1 MSFFIKIAL
10 FFILLLQITNCFSQI
25 YNFKTYN
32 EDNGLP
38 QNYIY
43 SISQTSDG
51 FLYLS
56 TGNGFSAFGGNKF
69 KTFTSKDSLCENF
82 VNIHF
87 NDSRGIIW
95 LGHYQNGISYLKDSK
110 FYKIKNSESL
120 ASKVISFT
128 EDRKKNIWFVVQGI
142 GIFYI
147 DSAFTIQKPE
157 FNEVY
162 FFNCISVDNSGNLLS
177 GTDNGLL
184 YFDIKN
190 EQKPKLICKHPE
202 LENKN
207 IKFITKDALSSFFYW
222 LAIPGEGVYGMK
234 KANNKYNVS
243 TIIAKEL
250 NSTTK
255 NIACIYS
262 DKSSNL
268 WISLSEEGL
277 KKIVFTG
284 NKDFYKVQTINHNN
298 GLHNLYIQSIFQD
311 FEENM
316 WFGTFGG
323 GLIQMPVERFVF
335 LKPELDSDI
344 KSILIDNYSNILL
357 GTQNGLVV
365 YDLLDNT
372 KTKIFDSK
380 NGFVNDKVNALFQ
393 DKSGVIWIG
402 TEQNGLF
409 TLNSESWKFEN
420 YSKKNKLSSLS
431 VNCISQNKSLQI
443 VIGTKEGVY
452 FVNPKTLEIVLVTT
466 IEGLLHNN
474 VVKMM
479 SDTRNRLWLC
489 SKGTPP
495 YYLDNDEFNV
505 IKDIPELQIL
515 TLNSYAEDRNGLIW
529 ISTEGDGILCYDGKN
544 TKNFRVEDGL
554 VSNYCYSVICSNDNE
569 LWVTHKN
576 GLTCIKQSGKS
587 FVRYTKNDGLLFN
600 ENNLNSCFKDKKGN
614 IWLGTTE
621 GIVLCNT
628 DQNKIKINE
637 PKTQILLLTLN
648 NKIYTNKDIIDL
660 SYDNYS
666 VKVDYIGISLTDPS
680 KVSYKYRLLGLD
692 TTWRKTNER
701 FIEYSKISD
710 GIYTFQVLA
719 CNRDG
724 IWNTKPVEIS
734 FEINEPYWK
743 KIWFWF
749 LIFILLIGIV
759 FILTQIRT
767 NNLIKAKLILEK
779 KVEVKTQQL
788 REEKEQIEKIKI
800 ILEEKNKDITD
811 SINYAKRIQVAL
823 MPSKHSFIK
832 EFPRTFIY
840 FKPRDIVS
848 GDFYW
853 FGETHDSYII
863 AVVDCTGHGV
873 PGAFMSLI
881 GSTLLNEILANKNIS
896 SPAKI
901 LTELNSNVIKALSQD
916 HDISSSRDGMDIS
929 MASINKTKTK
939 MLFSSAARPMYY
951 VRNQVLHSVNLRTQS
966 IGSSYTN
973 IVKKYTDVEIDLLP
987 NDIFYFFSDGF
998 IDQFDEH
1005 DEKKFS
1011 SARIKKMFLKIADM
1025 ESCFQLNEVEKTFNT
1040 WRGNVRQIDDVT
1052 VIGVKI

>member
-1 MSFFIKIAL
+1 MNRFIKLTL
-10 FFILLLQITNCFSQI
+10 FFTLLLQISNCFSQI

-43 SISQTSDG
+43 SISQTDDG

-82 VNIHF
+82 VYTHY

-110 FYKIKNSESL
+110 FFKIKNSESL
-120 ASKVISFT
+120 ASKVISFA
-128 EDRKKNIWFVVQGI
+128 EDRKKNIWFVVQGK

-147 DSAFTIQKPE
+147 DSNFKIQDPE
-157 FNEVY
+157 FSEDY
-162 FFNCISVDNSGNLLS
+162 FFNCISVDNSGNLLC

-184 YFDIKN
+184 YFDIN
-190 EQKPKLICKHPE
+190 IEQKPKLICKHPE

-207 IKFITKDALSSFFYW
+207 IKFITRDALSTSLYW
-222 LAIPGEGVYGMK
+222 LAVPGEGVYGIK
-234 KANNKYNVS
+234 KGNNNYKVS
-243 TIIAKEL
+243 TIIVKEL

-268 WISLSEEGL
+268 WVSLSEEGL
-277 KKIVFTG
+277 KKIIFTG
-284 NKDFYKVQTINHNN
+284 NKDFYTVQTIDQNN
-298 GLHNLYIQSIFQD
+298 GLQNLYIQSIYQD
-311 FEENM
+311 FEDNM

-323 GLIQMPVERFVF
+323 GLIQMPVERFIF
-335 LKPELDSDI
+335 LKPELVSDI
-344 KSILIDNYSNILL
+344 KSILIDNSANILL
-357 GTQNGLVV
+357 GTQNGLLV
-365 YDLLDNT
+365 YNLIDKT
-372 KTKIFDSK
+372 KTKIYDSK

-393 DKSGVIWIG
+393 DKSGTIWIG

-409 TLNSESWKFEN
+409 TLNTDSWKFEN
-420 YSKKNKLSSLS
+420 YSKKNRLSSLS
-431 VNCISQNKSLQI
+431 VNCISQNKSLQ
-443 VIGTKEGVY
+443 VVVGTKEGMY
-452 FVNPKTLEIVLVTT
+452 FINPKTSESVLVTT

-474 VVKMM
+474 VIKILLD
-479 SDTRNRLWLC
+479 SKNRLWIC
-489 SKGTPP
+489 SKNTPP
-495 YYLDNDEFNV
+495 YYLDKDEFNV
-505 IKDIPELQIL
+505 IKDIPELKIL
-515 TLNSYAEDRNGLIW
+515 ALNSYTEDRNGVIW
-529 ISTEGDGILCYDGKN
+529 ISTEGDGILSFDGNN

-554 VSNYCYSVICSNDNE
+554 ISNYCYSIICNNNNE

-587 FVRYTKNDGLLFN
+587 FVRYTKSDGLLFN
-600 ENNLNSCFKDKKGN
+600 ENNTNSCFKDKKGN
-614 IWLGTTE
+614 IWFGTTE

-628 DQNKIKINE
+628 EQNKIKISE

-648 NKIYTNKDIIDL
+648 KKKFTKNETIDL

-680 KVSYKYRLLGLD
+680 KVNYKYRLLGLD
-692 TTWRKTNER
+692 TTWRRTNER

-724 IWNTKPVEIS
+724 IWNIQPAEIT
-734 FEINEPYWK
+734 FKINEPYWK

-749 LIFILLIGIV
+749 LIFILLIGVI

-767 NNLIKAKLILEK
+767 QNLIKAKLILEK
-779 KVEVKTQQL
+779 TVKIKTQQL

-823 MPSKHSFIK
+823 MPPKESFLRA
-832 EFPRTFIY
+832 FPKTFIY

-853 FGETHDSYII
+853 FGETDDSYII

-881 GSTLLNEILANKNIS
+881 GSTLLNEIINNAKIS
-896 SPAKI
+896 SPAQI
-901 LTELNSNVIKALSQD
+901 LTELNKNVIKTLSQD
-916 HDISSSRDGMDIS
+916 LDFSSSRDGMDIS
-929 MASINKTKTK
+929 IASINKSHTK

-951 VRNQVLHSVNLRTQS
+951 VRDQVLHSVNLRTQS

-998 IDQFDEH
+998 IDQFDEQ

-1025 ESCFQLNEVEKTFNT
+1025 ESCIQLNEVEKTFNS

-1052 VIGVKI
+1052 VIGLKI